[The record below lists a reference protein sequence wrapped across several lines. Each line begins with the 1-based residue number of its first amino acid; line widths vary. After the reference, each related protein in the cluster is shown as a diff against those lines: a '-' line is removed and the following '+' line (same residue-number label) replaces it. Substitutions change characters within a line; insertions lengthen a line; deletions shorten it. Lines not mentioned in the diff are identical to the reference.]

1 MKDVNENV
9 ESVEQEDVP
18 QQEEQVIIHPK
29 IIPPKVL
36 LEILV
41 YGEFKKGI
49 EPKDS
54 ETYKN
59 ALELQKQIDALR
71 GKNKFRVR
79 ILWKIIEAEMTNQQE
94 DELQEW
100 LVENSSC
107 KYYIWAPMSAESNF
121 VKSSIDKIKK
131 LEKALHDFKMFG
143 LIKKK

>member
-1 MKDVNENV
+1 MKNLNENV

-18 QQEEQVIIHPK
+18 QQEEPIIIQPK
-29 IIPPKVL
+29 IIPPRVL

-41 YGEFKKGI
+41 YGEYKKGT

-71 GKNKFRVR
+71 GKNKFHVR
-79 ILWKIIEAEMTNQQE
+79 ILWKIIEGEMTHKQE

-107 KYYIWAPMSAESNF
+107 KYYIWAPMIAEPNF
-121 VKSSIDKIKK
+121 VKNSIDKIKK
-131 LEKALHDFKMFG
+131 LENALHDFKMFG
-143 LIKKK
+143 LLKKK